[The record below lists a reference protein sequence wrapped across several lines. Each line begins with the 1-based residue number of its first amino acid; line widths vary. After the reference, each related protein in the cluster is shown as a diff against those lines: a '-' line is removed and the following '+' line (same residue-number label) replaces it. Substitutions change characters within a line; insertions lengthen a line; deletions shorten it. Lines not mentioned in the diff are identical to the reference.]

1 MDIDEGRLSRHLQE
15 LEGKFDDNPLLY
27 SSVQKMLELD
37 EEERADFSSLKIA
50 MPDYKEICDFFY
62 KMKHGMLEEEE
73 DGSFN
78 DFSEDVQG
86 FGFDN

>member
-1 MDIDEGRLSRHLQE
+1 
-15 LEGKFDDNPLLY
+15 
-27 SSVQKMLELD
+27 MLEID

-62 KMKHGMLEEEE
+62 KMKHNLLEEEE

-78 DFSEDVQG
+78 DFSEEQG
-86 FGFDN
+86 F

>member
-1 MDIDEGRLSRHLQE
+1 
-15 LEGKFDDNPLLY
+15 
-27 SSVQKMLELD
+27 MLEID

-73 DGSFN
+73 GEGSYN
-78 DFSEDVQG
+78 DFSEDVYG
-86 FGFDN
+86 FEFLCWVYYGYY

>member
-1 MDIDEGRLSRHLQE
+1 
-15 LEGKFDDNPLLY
+15 
-27 SSVQKMLELD
+27 MLEID

-73 DGSFN
+73 GEGSYN
-78 DFSEDVQG
+78 DFSEDV
-86 FGFDN
+86 